1 MSILLLLLPVLVVA
15 VLLPPLFRRGP
26 EVGVEREDRI
36 AALRE
41 RKRAL
46 LAAIRELDFD
56 REMGKL
62 SEADH
67 EAERER
73 MKREAAEILSAID
86 REEARKHA

>member
-15 VLLPPLFRRGP
+15 VLLPPLFRRGA
-26 EVGVEREDRI
+26 EIKEARVDRM

-41 RKRAL
+41 QKRVL

-62 SEADH
+62 SEGDH

-73 MKREAAEILSAID
+73 MKREAAEVLSAID
-86 REEARKHA
+86 REEGRSDA

>member
-15 VLLPPLFRRGP
+15 ALLPPLFRRGT
-26 EVGVEREDRI
+26 EMRAEREDRI
-36 AALRE
+36 CALRE
-41 RKRAL
+41 RKRVL

-73 MKREAAEILSAID
+73 MKREAAEVLIAID
-86 REEARKHA
+86 REEGRSDA